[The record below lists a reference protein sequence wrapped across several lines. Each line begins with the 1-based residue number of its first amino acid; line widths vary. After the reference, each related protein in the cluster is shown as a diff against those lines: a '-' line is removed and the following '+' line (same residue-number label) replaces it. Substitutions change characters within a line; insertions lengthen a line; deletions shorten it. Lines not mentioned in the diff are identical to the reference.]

1 MKTAHTPTT
10 AEPLRAWRWDNVVR
24 IARTIVVETQE
35 KQFTTQVAALT
46 YTTVLAV
53 VPFLAL
59 VLALGRGFG
68 LEQYIEGQLR
78 QHLQVQEGVIDQLM
92 HFANSYLAKTQTDWI
107 IGVSFLFLAFTLI
120 SLANNIEE
128 KINALWGVTTSRSIF
143 TFSLSYLGLVVFLVF
158 AIFLLSGV
166 WLAIL
171 RLLNYLPQYELVQA
185 STPVL
190 IFVAKWAVAASIFVM
205 MYKYIPVVRVRW
217 RSTLLPGVLASFLF
231 SLVQEFYVYVQVLL
245 TSYNTVYGSFA
256 VLPLLMVWVYITWSI
271 CLGGVVMCQAI
282 QYVHEGATGEPEG
295 LSRQSLDTVALLL
308 MRLVGQRFVE
318 GGRPYCFDELCDRTQ
333 LSAALVRSQLARL
346 EAIQAIHVSER
357 DEDDKEYYRVDTDVH
372 QLTVGGLLTLLD
384 QAGEPLA
391 LDRRDAEW
399 QQVAAWRAGQH
410 FGEAES
416 QLVIAKE

>member
-1 MKTAHTPTT
+1 MKTAHPSTI

-24 IARTIVVETQE
+24 IVRTIVVETQE
-35 KQFTTQVAALT
+35 KKFTTQVAALT

-68 LEQYIEGQLR
+68 LEQYIESQLR

-120 SLANNIEE
+120 SLVNNIEE
-128 KINALWGVTTSRSIF
+128 KINALWGVNTSRSIF

-217 RSTLLPGVLASFLF
+217 RSTLVPGVIASFLF
-231 SLVQEFYVYVQVLL
+231 SLIQEFYVYVQVLL

-256 VLPLLMVWVYITWSI
+256 VLPLLMVWIYITWSI

-282 QYVHEGATGEPEG
+282 QYVHEGATGEPER
-295 LSRQSLDTVALLL
+295 LSRQTLDTVALLL
-308 MRLVGQRFVE
+308 MRLVGQRFVAGE
-318 GGRPYCFDELCDRTQ
+318 RPYHFDQLCECTQ
-333 LSAALVRSQLARL
+333 LSATLVRSQLERL
-346 EAIQAIHVSER
+346 EAVHAIHSCEMEEDER
-357 DEDDKEYYRVDTDVH
+357 VYYRVDTDVH
-372 QLTVGGLLTLLD
+372 QLTVGELLARLDEVGETLKLEVRVPAWL
-384 QAGEPLA
+384 QM
-391 LDRRDAEW
+391 AEW
-399 QQVAAWRAGQH
+399 RAELHQNG
-410 FGEAES
+410 ANS
-416 QLVIAKE
+416 QLVIAEE